1 MVYLQ
6 ITLKVRPERR
16 PAAAEVYAKF
26 KPPFLKTIS
35 SVQSIVPRSVT
46 RRA

>member
-16 PAAAEVYAKF
+16 PAAAEIYAKF
-26 KPPFLKTIS
+26 KPALL
-35 SVQSIVPRSVT
+35 RSH
-46 RRA
+46 RPE